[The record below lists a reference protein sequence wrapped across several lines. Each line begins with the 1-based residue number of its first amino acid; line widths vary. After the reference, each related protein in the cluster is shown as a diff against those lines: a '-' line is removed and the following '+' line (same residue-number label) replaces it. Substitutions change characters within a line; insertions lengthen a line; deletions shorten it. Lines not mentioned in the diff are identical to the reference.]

1 MDRNSIIFAISIA
14 IAAAFAYWMW
24 GRFNGIDSI
33 LAFIKEWQLLG
44 YVILAFFSFGGSFV
58 WTVAAGIASYFG
70 AMNLWIALAVGIT
83 FNYIGDMFLFYLGK
97 YQRDEVKPY
106 FEKHKRKLA
115 LSTLIMRKY
124 GVWAIFIQK
133 FLYGIKTLVPI
144 SMALSKYD
152 FKKFGF
158 YNIFASILFVSVV
171 MISSYY
177 AGESIR
183 HLLVLFKGK
192 NWILM
197 VILLSLVGAGWF
209 WMERV
214 TSKKKS
220 TNRP

>member
-177 AGESIR
+177 AGESFR

-214 TSKKKS
+214 TNKKDQ
-220 TNRP
+220 